1 MFMNIFGN
9 ISQLSKDEKNILRI
23 FLVRDN
29 VNKVNR
35 HIKRLEKGM

>member
-1 MFMNIFGN
+1 MNIFGN

-29 VNKVNR
+29 ANKVNR